1 MNHAPATTAAA
12 PMTSGTEGGP
22 PAPKVSVIIPAYRA
36 ADLLGIAIGSVARQT
51 FRDLEV
57 IVVDDASPDD
67 TEAVARRLLAEHGL
81 VHTVVRQAAN
91 SGPSAARNRG
101 VALARGEYVA
111 FLDADDEWLPEKL
124 ARQVALMDADPAMT
138 LCGCQAD
145 WVDINGNLI
154 RPLYENLPDRLDDGW
169 KLLFWNCYVAT
180 PCAMA
185 RRQDL
190 GIAPFDTKLR
200 VGEDRDLWI
209 RLASNGRVGL
219 VPERQVV
226 IRTSPGSF
234 MARNATLVLEDTLPM
249 IRRHIVAFADT
260 LPLRTRMRAIGML
273 HSQIGKS
280 LDNVPGHYLTSVSHL
295 ARAVLLGYR
304 PFDSLRQIVLT
315 APLVRTVKE
324 WVKARLQKPA

>member
-1 MNHAPATTAAA
+1 MALPVPTIATPAP
-12 PMTSGTEGGP
+12 P
-22 PAPKVSVIIPAYRA
+22 PAPAQIAPRVSVVIPAYRA
-36 ADLLGIAIGSVARQT
+36 ADLLDIAIGSVARQT
-51 FRDLEV
+51 FKDLEV

-81 VHTVVRQAAN
+81 AHTVVRQPVN
-91 SGPSAARNRG
+91 GGPSAARNRG

-111 FLDADDEWLPEKL
+111 FLDADDEWLPDKL
-124 ARQVALMDADPAMT
+124 ALQVALMDQDPAMT

-145 WVDINGNLI
+145 WVDIDGTLI

-180 PCAMA
+180 PCAMV
-185 RRQDL
+185 RRLDL

-219 VPERQVV
+219 VQEKQVV

-234 MARNATLVLEDTLPM
+234 MARHATLVLEDTLPM
-249 IRRHIVAFADT
+249 IRRHLVAFSDT
-260 LPLRTRMRAIGML
+260 LSLRTRMRAIGML

-280 LDNVPGHYLTSVSHL
+280 LHNVPGQYLKSVSHL
-295 ARAVLLGYR
+295 GRAVLLGYR

-315 APLVRTVKE
+315 APLVRA
-324 WVKARLQKPA
+324 VKARLKAWLQKPA